1 MAAATTSAKARRSL
15 TTLFTRAYELHQHQQ
30 YAQAITDYDACAM
43 LEPSHAPTFYN
54 RACALYYLGRK
65 AEAVQD
71 LTKAIKLDAK
81 NPRFIESRAI
91 VCKELGQFR
100 EAIHDYT
107 WLNTLRHLG
116 RKGMRPAQLPELGTS
131 TAQDAGLQS
140 SFSLSFADLND
151 LLVSNPRAAAHLSD
165 ERENEAKDWITRFL
179 RQKPQSRTPDDVEQA
194 ADLTHSWRCFRDVDR
209 AIAVQCLQVAG
220 YAHLLEDQ
228 TVVHQARCSQYAYV
242 VLNAVMNVV
251 RNVDADGVSKLQELQ
266 TLVQGDMI
274 GALPSLP
281 SCLTDDGRLRT
292 LKPELPV
299 SRPRSGS
306 RSSRLVLPVSSASL
320 PLLPREGE
328 SSDVRTDD
336 GARGSGSDELMPAEP
351 ASISCL
357 EDLHCL
363 VLNMEL
369 YHDILQRQEMRIL
382 HERLAFL
389 RGCRVF
395 QSCSEDVLT
404 ALAAVSGAK
413 IYDPGK
419 EILRAGEVV
428 TQLCLIKRGVCQ
440 VRKTIRLPPAPRFRA
455 KARTRQRPSLAE
467 PLLTSRSND
476 GSWVLDNGWML
487 TNPRLVN
494 NAANG
499 LKAER
504 IVTEDVDIAVL
515 ASGQLFGELSVLQ
528 PGQSSQVTVQSQTM
542 VEILVFHE
550 RDLAGLNVQYLSGTM
565 NALQDSLLF
574 HNPPQQ
580 KILQLRVEQGSW
592 EKRKAAVLQ
601 EHFNGHLPNCL
612 AAPEAVTKS
621 SGRPGTSNARL
632 RSPIKL

>member
-1 MAAATTSAKARRSL
+1 MTTV
-15 TTLFTRAYELHQHQQ
+15 FTRAYSLHQHQQ
-30 YAQAITDYDACAM
+30 HAQAMTDYDTCAM

-54 RACALYYLGRK
+54 RACALYCLGRK

-81 NPRFIESRAI
+81 NPLYIESRAI
-91 VCKELGQFR
+91 LCKELGQFR

-116 RKGMRPAQLPELGTS
+116 RSGMRPAQLPELGVS
-131 TAQDAGLQS
+131 APQDAIQS

-151 LLVSNPRAAAHLSD
+151 LLVSNPRAAVHLSD
-165 ERENEAKDWITRFL
+165 ERENEIKSWITRFL
-179 RQKPQSRTPDDVEQA
+179 RQKPQNRTMDDVERA
-194 ADLTHSWRCFRDVDR
+194 ADFTHSWRCFRDVDR

-242 VLNAVMNVV
+242 VLNAAMNVV
-251 RNVDADGVSKLQELQ
+251 RNVDANGVSKLQELQ
-266 TLVQGDMI
+266 TLVQGDVI
-274 GALPSLP
+274 GALLSLP
-281 SCLTDDGRLRT
+281 ACLTDDGRLRT
-292 LKPELPV
+292 LKRDLPAG
-299 SRPRSGS
+299 RPRSGS
-306 RSSRLVLPVSSASL
+306 YSALSSRVALPTSVSL

-328 SSDVRTDD
+328 SSEVRTEDH
-336 GARGSGSDELMPAEP
+336 REGSQRSHSGELMADEP

-369 YHDILQRQEMRIL
+369 YHDILQRQEVRIL

-395 QSCSEDVLT
+395 QCCSDDVLT

-419 EILRAGEVV
+419 EILRAGDVV

-440 VRKTIRLPPAPRFRA
+440 VRKTIRVPPAQQPRA
-455 KARTRQRPSLAE
+455 KVRCRQRPSITE
-467 PLLTSRSND
+467 PLMTSRSND

-504 IVTEDVDIAVL
+504 IVTEDVNIAVL

-550 RDLAGLNVQYLSGTM
+550 RDLAGLNIQYLSGTM

-580 KILQLRVEQGSW
+580 KILQLRVEQASW
-592 EKRKAAVLQ
+592 EKRKSIVLQ
-601 EHFNGHLPNCL
+601 EHFNGHPPNCL
-612 AAPEAVTKS
+612 APSEAVS
-621 SGRPGTSNARL
+621 FSRLGTSNTRP
-632 RSPIKL
+632 RRPEKL